1 MFNYGRWYCYYKS
14 KGLDNKLLNEN
25 HFKELLMGNDV
36 TFDTRKIFTDIKRG
50 SGGLNSMNLTIK
62 PEVNNR
68 KVIKQ
73 PTES

>member
-1 MFNYGRWYCYYKS
+1 
-14 KGLDNKLLNEN
+14 
-25 HFKELLMGNDV
+25 MGNDV